1 MGERSI
7 GQVGMDARAPRL
19 SPRDVSRLARRLGHV
34 NVGAGADRLRTA
46 TSTSIA
52 VPVPPVVHAQLG
64 AAITIDGADLPPAL
78 SATLKHAASMS
89 NPVFYERQRRR
100 ASTWDTPRFLRSYD
114 ETLDGDLVLLRGLLD
129 RLTDLVTQAGSR
141 LGLADERSDGQPHS
155 FAFTASLDP
164 EQQAAHDVGAR
175 SRSRR
180 AGRAARRRQDRH
192 RLCDHRQ
199 PRRVDSGVGRPQN
212 PRRPVAP
219 PHPRVAGCQGRST
232 LRRAR
237 NKTGGVIDIA
247 TLQTLSRRD
256 DVADFASGYGLVVVD
271 ECHHVPAAGFE
282 HAVRQI
288 PARRWLGAHRDP
300 VPA

>member
-52 VPVPPVVHAQLG
+52 VPVPPVVHARLG
-64 AAITIDGADLPPAL
+64 ATMTIDGADLRAVGDVE
-78 SATLKHAASMS
+78 ARASM
-89 NPVFYERQRRR
+89 PDPIFYERQRRR

-114 ETLDGDLVLLRGLLD
+114 ETLDGDLVLPRGLLD
-129 RLTDLVTQAGSR
+129 RLSDLVTQAGSR

-155 FAFTASLDP
+155 FAFTTSLDP
-164 EQQAAHDVGAR
+164 EQQAAHDVVLGH
-175 SRSRR
+175 
-180 AGRAARRRQDRH
+180 D
-192 RLCDHRQ
+192 L
-199 PRRVDSGVGRPQN
+199 GVL
-212 PRRPVAP
+212 VAP
-219 PHPRVAGCQGRST
+219 PGAGKTVIACAIIASRGVST
-232 LRRAR
+232 LVLVDRMTLADQWRPRIQELLGVKVGQRGGGR